1 MPFSDDAELL
11 QLFRAEIS
19 ERAAR
24 LVEGARAC
32 AGGADI
38 EKSRANDLYREGH
51 TVKGTARMMGFTAI
65 ADAGKLLEETWKG
78 VHDGEVTMSPSL
90 AGALANLAAGL
101 EAAVDADPRQGP
113 PALAEALRSARLA
126 VGGDASP
133 GKAAQAARPRRPV
146 ENADLGGLLG
156 SIDAW
161 AFGENVRVNAASL
174 FRLINE
180 VCSLRV
186 DAGALSDLVDEVTA
200 SLGDGEATTSGL
212 ARLAESVAGAE
223 KTLEDLQSRA
233 LDLASSPLSE
243 ITNTYPQLVRYLAR
257 KAGKEIRFELVGDH
271 HAVDRLVLEG
281 LSDPLRQLLVN
292 AVEHGVEPAAERV
305 AAGKPPTATL
315 SLRATVDQNR
325 LRLVVEDDGRGVD
338 WDVVRTCAIRRGLL
352 PVRRPGED
360 DLKSLHALLFTP
372 GFSTAGPSELVG
384 DGSGLANVAAAAESL
399 RGNVALESETG
410 QGTRVTITVP
420 TSRSLQDVVLVRAA
434 GQTWG
439 LPEIAVLDSLPFP
452 RSDSTGAGP
461 QIMWQDAPLPLV
473 AFAEAVGLPEEE
485 PLTRVMVASTPA
497 GPVGLLVAAEIGR
510 RQVAARELGALLDG
524 APHVTGA
531 ALLGGGDVVVLVEP
545 ARMAERSRLIP
556 EPSGPRPRVLVVDDS
571 RGVRQVVGQAL
582 GLAGFDVD
590 LAGSPTEALS
600 ALAGQR
606 YDAIVM
612 DYVMPT
618 MDGASLVR
626 KVRELGIVA
635 PVVVMS
641 GQATERD
648 RARAVANGADAY
660 FDKSDVRRG
669 ALAAALRHLVAGKPA
684 GGAR

>member
-1 MPFSDDAELL
+1 VPFSDDVELL
-11 QLFRAEIS
+11 ELFRAEIS

-24 LVEGARAC
+24 LVEGARAG
-32 AGGADI
+32 AGGAAI
-38 EKSRANDLYREGH
+38 EKARANDLYREGH

-65 ADAGKLLEETWKG
+65 SDAGKLLEETWKG
-78 VHDGEVTMSPSL
+78 VHDGEVTMNPTL
-90 AGALANLAAGL
+90 AGALAQLAAGL

-113 PALAEALRSARLA
+113 PALAEALRTARLA
-126 VGGDASP
+126 VGGQGPQTDPAS
-133 GKAAQAARPRRPV
+133 RPRRPV

-186 DAGALSDLVDEVTA
+186 DAGALASLVDELTA
-200 SLGDGEATTSGL
+200 ALGDSDATTSGL
-212 ARLAESVAGAE
+212 ARLADSVAAAE
-223 KTLEDLQSRA
+223 KTLEDLQTRA

-271 HAVDRLVLEG
+271 HAVDRLILDG

-315 SLRATVDQNR
+315 SLRASVDQHR

-338 WDVVRTCAIRRGLL
+338 WDAVRTSAIRRGLL
-352 PVRRPGED
+352 PARRPDED
-360 DLKSLHALLFTP
+360 DLKALHALLFSS
-372 GFSTAGPSELVG
+372 GFTTALPSELVG
-384 DGSGLANVAAAAESL
+384 DGSGLAKVAAAAESL
-399 RGNVALESETG
+399 RGSVVLESEPG
-410 QGTRVTITVP
+410 QSTRVTITVP

-434 GQTWG
+434 GQIWG
-439 LPEIAVLDSLPFP
+439 LPEIAVLDTLPLP
-452 RSDSTGAGP
+452 RGEAPVADGSFV
-461 QIMWQDAPLPLV
+461 WQEGPLPLV
-473 AFAEAVGLPEEE
+473 PFTEAVGLGEEE
-485 PLTRVMVASTPA
+485 PPARVVVVSTPA
-497 GPVGLLVAAEIGR
+497 GPMGLLVAAEIGR

-531 ALLGGGDVVVLVEP
+531 ALLGGGDVVVLVDP
-545 ARMAERSRLIP
+545 ARMAERSRLVP
-556 EPSGPRPRVLVVDDS
+556 EQPGPRPRVLVVDDS

-618 MDGASLVR
+618 MDGATLVR
-626 KVRELGIVA
+626 KVRDMGVAA

-648 RARAVANGADAY
+648 RARAVASGADAY
-660 FDKSDVRRG
+660 FDKNDVRRG
-669 ALAAALRHLVAGKPA
+669 ALAAALRNLVAGRPA
-684 GGAR
+684 GGGR

>member
-1 MPFSDDAELL
+1 VPFSDDAELL
-11 QLFRAEIS
+11 DLFRSEIAERS
-19 ERAAR
+19 AR

-32 AGGADI
+32 VSGATIDRA
-38 EKSRANDLYREGH
+38 RANDLYREGH

-78 VHDGEVTMSPSL
+78 VHDGEVTMTPTL
-90 AGALANLAAGL
+90 AGALAQLAAGL
-101 EAAVDADPRQGP
+101 EPAVSADPHHGP
-113 PALAEALRSARLA
+113 PVLAEALRTARLA
-126 VGGDASP
+126 VSGGAPVEAVETTS
-133 GKAAQAARPRRPV
+133 RPQRPV

-161 AFGENVRVNAASL
+161 AFGENVRVNAAGL

-186 DAGALSDLVDEVTA
+186 DAGALRDLVDEVTA
-200 SLGDGEATTSGL
+200 ALGDSDAITSSL
-212 ARLAESVAGAE
+212 ARLADSVAAAE
-223 KTLEDLQSRA
+223 KTLEDLQARA

-271 HAVDRLVLEG
+271 HAVDRLVLDG

-292 AVEHGVEPAAERV
+292 AVEHGVEPIPERV

-315 SLRATVDQNR
+315 SVRASVEQNR

-338 WDVVRTCAIRRGLL
+338 WDAVRTSAIRRGLL
-352 PVRRPGED
+352 PARRPAED

-372 GFSTAGPSELVG
+372 GFSTALPSELVG
-384 DGSGLANVAAAAESL
+384 DGSGLAKVLAAAESL
-399 RGNVALESETG
+399 RGSVVLESETG
-410 QGTRVTITVP
+410 QGTRVIITVP

-434 GQTWG
+434 GQIWG
-439 LPEIAVLDSLPFP
+439 IPEIAVLDTLPAP
-452 RSDSTGAGP
+452 RGEATPATVV
-461 QIMWQDAPLPLV
+461 WQEAPLPLV
-473 AFAEAVGLPEEE
+473 AFAEAVGLVEDE
-485 PLTRVMVASTPA
+485 PLSRVVVASTPA
-497 GPVGLLVAAEIGR
+497 GPVGLLVAGEIGR

-524 APHVTGA
+524 APQVTGA
-531 ALLGGGDVVVLVEP
+531 ALLGGGDVVVLVDP
-545 ARMAERSRLIP
+545 AQMAERSRLIP
-556 EPSGPRPRVLVVDDS
+556 EPTGPRPRVLVVDDS

-626 KVRELGIVA
+626 KIRGMGIVA

-641 GQATERD
+641 GQATEKD
-648 RARAVANGADAY
+648 RARAVAAGADAY
-660 FDKSDVRRG
+660 FDKNDVRRG
-669 ALAAALRHLVAGKPA
+669 ALAAALRNLVAGRPA
-684 GGAR
+684 GGGR

>member
-78 VHDGEVTMSPSL
+78 VHDGEITMSPTL

-101 EAAVDADPRQGP
+101 EAAVDADPRHGP
-113 PALAEALRSARLA
+113 ARPGRGAAHRPAGRRWRERRADGSP
-126 VGGDASP
+126 AS
-133 GKAAQAARPRRPV
+133 RPRRPV

-186 DAGALSDLVDEVTA
+186 DAGALADLVDEVTA
-200 SLGDGEATTSGL
+200 SLGDAEATASGL
-212 ARLAESVAGAE
+212 ARLADSVAAAE

-315 SLRATVDQNR
+315 SLRATVDQHR

-352 PVRRPGED
+352 PARRPDED

-372 GFSTAGPSELVG
+372 GFTTAAPSELVG
-384 DGSGLANVAAAAESL
+384 DGSGLSKVAAAAESL
-399 RGNVALESETG
+399 RGQRG
-410 QGTRVTITVP
+410 
-420 TSRSLQDVVLVRAA
+420 A
-434 GQTWG
+434 G
-439 LPEIAVLDSLPFP
+439 V
-452 RSDSTGAGP
+452 GAGP
-461 QIMWQDAPLPLV
+461 GHPGDHHRAH
-473 AFAEAVGLPEEE
+473 FA
-485 PLTRVMVASTPA
+485 
-497 GPVGLLVAAEIGR
+497 
-510 RQVAARELGALLDG
+510 
-524 APHVTGA
+524 
-531 ALLGGGDVVVLVEP
+531 
-545 ARMAERSRLIP
+545 
-556 EPSGPRPRVLVVDDS
+556 
-571 RGVRQVVGQAL
+571 
-582 GLAGFDVD
+582 
-590 LAGSPTEALS
+590 
-600 ALAGQR
+600 
-606 YDAIVM
+606 
-612 DYVMPT
+612 
-618 MDGASLVR
+618 
-626 KVRELGIVA
+626 
-635 PVVVMS
+635 
-641 GQATERD
+641 
-648 RARAVANGADAY
+648 
-660 FDKSDVRRG
+660 
-669 ALAAALRHLVAGKPA
+669 LVAGRGAGAGRRADLGAPGDRRARLPA
-684 GGAR
+684 APARPAAPGPVPRSPGRMPLCLWWLLPKR

>member
-11 QLFRAEIS
+11 QLFRSEIS

-24 LVEGARAC
+24 LVEGARAG
-32 AGGADI
+32 AAGADI

-78 VHDGEVTMSPSL
+78 VHDGEVTMTPSL

-126 VGGDASP
+126 VGNGGADAKTETAS
-133 GKAAQAARPRRPV
+133 RPRRAV

-186 DAGALSDLVDEVTA
+186 DAGALADLVDEVTA
-200 SLGDGEATTSGL
+200 SLGDGDATASGL
-212 ARLAESVAGAE
+212 ARLADSVAAAE

-271 HAVDRLVLEG
+271 HAVDRLVLDG

-292 AVEHGVEPAAERV
+292 AVEHGVETAAERV
-305 AAGKPPTATL
+305 AAGKAPTATL
-315 SLRATVDQNR
+315 SLRAMVDQHR

-338 WDVVRTCAIRRGLL
+338 WEAVRTSAIRRGLL
-352 PVRRPGED
+352 PARRPEGD
-360 DLKSLHALLFTP
+360 DLKALHALLFSP
-372 GFSTAGPSELVG
+372 GFTTALPSELVG
-384 DGSGLANVAAAAESL
+384 DGSGLATVAAAAESL
-399 RGNVALESETG
+399 RGSVILESEPG

-434 GQTWG
+434 GQIWG
-439 LPEIAVLDSLPFP
+439 LPEIAVLDTL
-452 RSDSTGAGP
+452 
-461 QIMWQDAPLPLV
+461 PLPR
-473 AFAEAVGLPEEE
+473 G
-485 PLTRVMVASTPA
+485 
-497 GPVGLLVAAEIGR
+497 
-510 RQVAARELGALLDG
+510 
-524 APHVTGA
+524 
-531 ALLGGGDVVVLVEP
+531 
-545 ARMAERSRLIP
+545 RSR
-556 EPSGPRPRVLVVDDS
+556 RRC
-571 RGVRQVVGQAL
+571 
-582 GLAGFDVD
+582 
-590 LAGSPTEALS
+590 SP
-600 ALAGQR
+600 
-606 YDAIVM
+606 
-612 DYVMPT
+612 
-618 MDGASLVR
+618 
-626 KVRELGIVA
+626 
-635 PVVVMS
+635 
-641 GQATERD
+641 
-648 RARAVANGADAY
+648 
-660 FDKSDVRRG
+660 
-669 ALAAALRHLVAGKPA
+669 
-684 GGAR
+684 